1 MKTRNGKLATIF
13 VTGVVTLM
21 LHSAA
26 YAVPASQRSCSVTP
40 NDYGNLNTIQA
51 SDGWQPVAG
60 ISVTVNNGTTAKNV
74 ILQFAADA
82 GVDDKAEIRL
92 GYSVDGGPV
101 EHFGPQNFANHTQ
114 YWETRYNLS
123 VATIGAGV
131 HTIVPFWRISGIP
144 SAQGVMDD
152 RCLTAERVTQ

>member
-1 MKTRNGKLATIF
+1 MKIRNGKLATIF
-13 VTGVVTLM
+13 VTGVVALT

-40 NDYGNLNTIQA
+40 DDYGNLNTILA
-51 SDGWQPVAG
+51 SDGWQPVAD
-60 ISVTVNNGTTAKNV
+60 ISVTVNNGAAARNV

-82 GVDDKAEIRL
+82 GVDDAAEIRF

-101 EHFGPQNFANHTQ
+101 QHFGPQNFANHTQ

-123 VATIGAGV
+123 VATIGAGI
-131 HTIVPFWRISGIP
+131 HTVVPYWRISGIP

-152 RCLTAERVTQ
+152 RCLTLDKVAR